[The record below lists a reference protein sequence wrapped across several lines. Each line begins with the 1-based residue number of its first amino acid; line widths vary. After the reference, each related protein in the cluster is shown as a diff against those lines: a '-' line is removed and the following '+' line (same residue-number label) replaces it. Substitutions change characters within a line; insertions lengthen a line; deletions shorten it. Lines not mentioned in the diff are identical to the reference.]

1 MGVSVKRIV
10 VTGMG
15 IVSPL
20 GCGVQ
25 HVWQSLLAG
34 KSGITRLSEQLVA
47 DIPCKVAGQVPSID
61 SDPLHGFDPLATIPA
76 KERKKMDRFIEFALV
91 AAREA
96 LAQAGWSPASAAE
109 QERTAT
115 VIATGIGGFSEIAN
129 AVHTTDERGPR
140 RLSPFTIPS
149 FLANLAAGH
158 VSIAHGFRGPIGAP
172 VTACAAGAQAGWSP
186 ASAAEQERTATVIAT
201 GIGGFSEIANAVHTT
216 DERGP
221 RRLSPFTIPSFLAN
235 LAAGHVSIAHG
246 FRGPIGAPV
255 TACAAG
261 AQAIGDAAR
270 MIRSGEADIALCGGA
285 EAAIHRVSLAGF
297 AAARALS
304 SAYSDHP
311 ESASRPFDRD
321 RDGFV
326 MGEGAGL
333 IVIESLEH
341 ALARGATP
349 LAELVG
355 YGTSAD
361 AYHLTAGPE
370 DGNGARRA
378 MEIAIRQAGVTV
390 EEIDHI
396 NAHATSTQVG
406 DKGELAAIKTL
417 FGVHP
422 VAITSTKSAT
432 GHLLGAAGGIEAIFT
447 IQALRD
453 QVVPP
458 TLNLHHP
465 DEEAA
470 GLNLVALQARPQKM
484 RYALSNGFG
493 FGGVNASL
501 LLKRWQ

>member
-1 MGVSVKRIV
+1 MMSVSTKRIV

-20 GCGVQ
+20 GCGVS
-25 HVWQSLLAG
+25 HVWQSLLQG
-34 KSGITRLSEQLVA
+34 NSGISRLADEVVD
-47 DIPCKVAGQVPSID
+47 DIPCKVAGQVPSIEE
-61 SDPLHGFDPLATIPA
+61 DPQYGFDPLVAIPA

-91 AAREA
+91 AAKEA
-96 LAQAGWSPASAAE
+96 LTQANWFPQDQAKKD
-109 QERTAT
+109 RTAT
-115 VIATGIGGFSEIAN
+115 VIATGIGGFNEIAN
-129 AVHTTDERGPR
+129 AVRTTD
-140 RLSPFTIPS
+140 
-149 FLANLAAGH
+149 
-158 VSIAHGFRGPIGAP
+158 
-172 VTACAAGAQAGWSP
+172 
-186 ASAAEQERTATVIAT
+186 
-201 GIGGFSEIANAVHTT
+201 
-216 DERGP
+216 DRGP

-270 MIRSGEADIALCGGA
+270 MIRSGEADIALWGGS

-304 SAYSDHP
+304 SSFNDDPTA
-311 ESASRPFDRD
+311 ASRPFDRD

-333 IVIESLEH
+333 LVIESLEH
-341 ALARGATP
+341 AQARGATP

-378 MEIAIRQAGVTV
+378 MEAAIRQA
-390 EEIDHI
+390 EITTADIQHI

-406 DKGELAAIKTL
+406 DKGELAAIKGL
-417 FGVHP
+417 FGDAP

-465 DEEAA
+465 DTEAE
-470 GLNLVALQARPQKM
+470 GLHLVALTAQPLEI

-501 LLKRWQ
+501 LLKRWE

>member
-1 MGVSVKRIV
+1 MMSVSTKRIV

-20 GCGVQ
+20 GCGVA
-25 HVWQSLLAG
+25 HVWQSLLQG
-34 KSGITRLSEQLVA
+34 KSGISQLADEVVD
-47 DIPCKVAGQVPSID
+47 DIPCKVAGQVPSIEE
-61 SDPLHGFDPLATIPA
+61 DPQYGFDPLVAISA

-91 AAREA
+91 AAKEA
-96 LAQAGWSPASAAE
+96 LTQANWFPQDQAE
-109 QERTAT
+109 KDRTAT
-115 VIATGIGGFSEIAN
+115 VIATGIGGFNEIAN
-129 AVHTTDERGPR
+129 AVRTTD
-140 RLSPFTIPS
+140 
-149 FLANLAAGH
+149 
-158 VSIAHGFRGPIGAP
+158 
-172 VTACAAGAQAGWSP
+172 
-186 ASAAEQERTATVIAT
+186 
-201 GIGGFSEIANAVHTT
+201 
-216 DERGP
+216 DRGP

-270 MIRSGEADIALCGGA
+270 MIRSGEADIALCGGS

-304 SAYSDHP
+304 SSFNDDP
-311 ESASRPFDRD
+311 TTASRPFDRD

-333 IVIESLEH
+333 LVIESLEH
-341 ALARGATP
+341 AQARGATP

-378 MEIAIRQAGVTV
+378 MEAAIRQADITTAD
-390 EEIDHI
+390 IQHI

-406 DKGELAAIKTL
+406 DKGELAAIKGL
-417 FGVHP
+417 FGDTP

-447 IQALRD
+447 ILALRD

-458 TLNLHHP
+458 TLNLHDP
-465 DEEAA
+465 DAEAE
-470 GLNLVALQARPQKM
+470 GLHLVALTSQPLEM

-501 LLKRWQ
+501 LLKRWE